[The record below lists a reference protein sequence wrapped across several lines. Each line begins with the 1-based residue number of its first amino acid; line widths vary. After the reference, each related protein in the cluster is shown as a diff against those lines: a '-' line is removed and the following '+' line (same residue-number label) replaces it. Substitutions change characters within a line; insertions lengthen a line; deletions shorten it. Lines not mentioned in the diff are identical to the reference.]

1 MADYL
6 PVFAPGKNPSYPAS
20 AAVTGGRLVA
30 VSGAGTVAHAPLN
43 SDKWVGVAARDTAIG
58 AVVNIWRGGVQKIL
72 ASGAV
77 AAGDRVGPAANGTV
91 STAATTK
98 CGTAI
103 TAGTDVPVDVIMDR

>member
-6 PVFAPGKNPSYPAS
+6 PVFAPGKNPNYPAS
-20 AAVTGGRLVA
+20 AAVTGGRLVM
-30 VSGAGTVAHAPLN
+30 VSGAGTVAHAALN
-43 SDKWVGVAARDTAIG
+43 TDKWIGTAAQDVAIG
-58 AVVNIWRGGVQKIL
+58 GMATIWRGGVQKLL

-77 AAGDRVGPAANGTV
+77 AAGDRVGPAANGMV

-103 TAGTDVPVDVIMDR
+103 TAGTDVPVEVIMDR

>member
-1 MADYL
+1 MADHL

-20 AAVTGGRLVA
+20 AAVTGGRLVM
-30 VSGAGTVAHAPLN
+30 VSGASTVAHAVLN
-43 SDKWVGVAARDTAIG
+43 TDKWVGAAAQDCPQNGT
-58 AVVNIWRGGVQKIL
+58 VSIWRGGVQKLL

-77 AAGDRVGPAANGTV
+77 AAGDRVGPAANGMV

-103 TAGTDVPVDVIMDR
+103 TAGTDVPVEVIMDR